1 MRTLKSTT
9 ILNAITLILFISAC
23 SSSGQLKGDISGKYA
38 SKGENNYDY
47 FKDTIEVK
55 STDEGKFDIQVIATW
70 SAAKKDDPERPNKNK
85 KAGLWNNYG
94 AGDVEV
100 ATLQV
105 SDTTLRITEPM
116 TGKVRIFKVDTDK
129 KTITQISAD
138 GTTDVYT
145 KIND

>member
-1 MRTLKSTT
+1 MRTLKLTPV
-9 ILNAITLILFISAC
+9 LNAIFLTLIVSAC
-23 SSSGQLKGDISGKYA
+23 SSSGRLKEDISGKYA
-38 SKGENNYDY
+38 STGENEYDY
-47 FKDTIEVK
+47 FKDTMEVK

-70 SAAKKDDPERPNKNK
+70 SAAKRDDPERPNKNK

-94 AGDVEV
+94 ADEIEV
-100 ATLQV
+100 ATLQA

-138 GTTDVYT
+138 GTRHVYT
-145 KIND
+145 KITH